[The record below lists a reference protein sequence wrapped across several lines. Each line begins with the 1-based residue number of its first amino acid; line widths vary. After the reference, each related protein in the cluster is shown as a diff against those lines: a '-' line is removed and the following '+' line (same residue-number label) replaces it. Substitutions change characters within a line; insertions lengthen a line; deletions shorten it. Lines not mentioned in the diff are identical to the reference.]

1 MKENLK
7 KYWFVVLVGVLLVAG
22 IGYFAWD
29 QTSSIL
35 PGKKVDGKDVVYSLK
50 GYDVTADQFYDDMI
64 DQLGTAGI
72 FQFIQSTVVDA
83 TVETTAEIEDE
94 ASIQADTVKAQFQAS
109 YGAEYE
115 EILLQAIRAV
125 GHDSIDDLQ
134 DYFVEAIKYEM
145 FAKQILDGT
154 YDASVKPR
162 ILSHILIKCADPENP
177 TEEEKAKMDAVDAAL
192 AEGTDFGEVALN
204 HSEDSSASNYGSLG
218 YADVNTSFVT
228 EFLDASMKLAEGET
242 SDWVKTQFGYHLIK
256 CDAAELETL
265 KTYDEF
271 YDGLSASNPTLV
283 AEGIWNKAKE
293 LGITFTDETME
304 EKIMT
309 YLGING
315 GNE

>member
-7 KYWFVVLVGVLLVAG
+7 KYWFVVLVGSLLAVG

-35 PGKKVDGKDVVYSLK
+35 PGKKVDGKDVVYSVK
-50 GYDVTADQFYDDMI
+50 GNDVTADQFYDDMI
-64 DQLGTAGI
+64 DQLGVSGV

-83 TVETTAEIEDE
+83 VVETTEEIKDE
-94 ASIQADTVKAQFQAS
+94 ASIQADTVKAQFKAS

-115 EILLQAIRAV
+115 EMLLQAIRAV
-125 GHDSIDDLQ
+125 GHDSIDELQ

-145 FAKQILDGT
+145 FAKQILDET
-154 YDASVKPR
+154 YDSSVKPR

-218 YADVNTSFVT
+218 YADINTSFVT

-242 SDWVKTQFGYHLIK
+242 SGWVKTQFGYHLIK

-271 YDGLSASNPTLV
+271 YDGLSSSNPTLV

-293 LGITFTDETME
+293 LGITFADEAME
-304 EKIMT
+304 EKIMA